1 MRLRQMQTDILN
13 GAHLKR
19 PAEDEP
25 TDGLDGA
32 KRQRLDAN
40 IPSLPQSSIAPPP
53 LPQGPISY
61 AQLFTLTDD
70 PTLQGLNVR
79 AIPADMAARTLVQL
93 LRYNIPKDHLDHAM
107 NVCGIYRRAD
117 VY

>member
-1 MRLRQMQTDILN
+1 MRLRQMQSDILN

-19 PAEDEP
+19 PAVDEP
-25 TDGLDGA
+25 TDGLDNA
-32 KRQRLDAN
+32 KRQRLGAD
-40 IPSLPQSSIAPPP
+40 IPSLPPSGIAPPP
-53 LPQGPISY
+53 LPPGQISY

-93 LRYNIPKDHLDHAM
+93 LRYNVPKDHLERAM
-107 NVCGIYRRAD
+107 NVCGLFRWYD
-117 VY
+117 L